1 MPLKAPHR
9 LIDKKLREGRVVP
22 FLGAGVNIRSPG
34 RAIGG
39 AALPTGS
46 QLSRQLAALVS
57 YPADDERD
65 LDDLSK
71 VTSYFVE
78 TSARSVLRQELR
90 AVFDVETEPGP
101 IHHYLASI
109 DAPLLIVTTNYDDN
123 MERALR
129 RAGRPYELVVHPT
142 DRKDYDASVF
152 WWRAGATEPEK
163 PVAPNK
169 LLLDLA
175 SSTVVYKMHGT
186 MHRDDAQWDSYVVTE
201 DDYVEFLSRM
211 AGQSAVPSQFI
222 RHFRSRHFLFLGYG
236 LRDWNLRVLLR
247 SLAFAPGGGAP
258 LVSGASD
265 DASDD
270 ASEDSRRATEERVKS
285 WAIQYKPSAIELE
298 LWSARDVRI
307 FDEAIDDFTDALVGT
322 PPPAP

>member
-258 LVSGASD
+258 LVSGAAD

-270 ASEDSRRATEERVKS
+270 ASDDPRRATEERVKS

>member
-1 MPLKAPHR
+1 VPPLRAPHR

-34 RAIGG
+34 APRTGTP
-39 AALPTGS
+39 LPTGS
-46 QLSRQLAALVS
+46 QLSRQLAELVS
-57 YPADDERD
+57 FPAEDERD

-71 VTSYFVE
+71 VSSYFVE

-123 MERALR
+123 MERALQ

-152 WWRAGATEPEK
+152 WWRAGATEPEH

-186 MHRDDAQWDSYVVTE
+186 MHRADPQWDSYVVTE

-211 AGQSAVPSQFI
+211 AGQRAVPSQFI

-247 SLAFAPGGGAP
+247 SLALQPAAGAP
-258 LVSGASD
+258 AGDA
-265 DASDD
+265 DAS
-270 ASEDSRRATEERVKS
+270 AVGEGELEERVKS

-298 LWSARDVRI
+298 LWGARDVRI
-307 FDEAIDDFTDALVGT
+307 FDEAIDDFTAAIRAVT
-322 PPPAP
+322 PPGP

>member
-270 ASEDSRRATEERVKS
+270 ASEDPRRATEERVKS

>member
-1 MPLKAPHR
+1 MSLRAPYR
-9 LIDKKLREGRVVP
+9 LIDKKLREGGAVP

-34 RAIGG
+34 AEGVG
-39 AALPTGS
+39 TQLPTGG
-46 QLSRQLAALVS
+46 QLSRQLADLVS
-57 YPADDERD
+57 FPSDDERD
-65 LDDLSK
+65 IEDLSK
-71 VTSYFVE
+71 VASYFVE

-90 AVFDVETEPGP
+90 AVFDIDSEPGP

-109 DAPLLIVTTNYDDN
+109 DTPLLIVTTNYDDN
-123 MERALR
+123 MERALQ
-129 RAGRPYELVVHPT
+129 RAGRPFDLVVHPT

-152 WWRAGATEPEK
+152 WWRAGASAPEK

-169 LLLDLA
+169 LLIDL
-175 SSTVVYKMHGT
+175 SQTTVVYKMHGT
-186 MHRDDAQWDSYVVTE
+186 MHRADAQWDSYVVTE

-247 SLAFAPGGGAP
+247 SLAMAPVPEPNAP
-258 LVSGASD
+258 QLVTPTPP
-265 DASDD
+265 DAGS
-270 ASEDSRRATEERVKS
+270 EERVKS
-285 WAIQYKPSAIELE
+285 WAIQYKPSMIERE

-307 FDEAIDDFTDALVGT
+307 FDESIDDFTTAILGT
-322 PPPAP
+322 PTPAP

>member
-34 RAIGG
+34 RAGRG
-39 AALPTGS
+39 VSLPTGG
-46 QLSRQLAALVS
+46 QLSRQLAELVS
-57 YPADDERD
+57 YPADDDRD

-123 MERALR
+123 MERALQ

-152 WWRAGATEPEK
+152 WWRAGASEPEK

-175 SSTVVYKMHGT
+175 NSTVVYKMHGT
-186 MHRDDAQWDSYVVTE
+186 MHRNDAQWDSYVVTE

-247 SLAFAPGGGAP
+247 SLAMAPASAEPPVAADGSRAG
-258 LVSGASD
+258 GASD
-265 DASDD
+265 DTGD
-270 ASEDSRRATEERVKS
+270 ERVKS

-298 LWSARDVRI
+298 LWGARDVRI
-307 FDEAIDDFTDALVGT
+307 FDEAIDDFTDSLRATGSS
-322 PPPAP
+322 AP

>member
-34 RAIGG
+34 RSSGG
-39 AALPTGS
+39 VALPTGG
-46 QLSRQLAALVS
+46 QLSRQLAELVS
-57 YPADDERD
+57 YPADDDRD

-90 AVFDVETEPGP
+90 SVFDVETEPGP

-123 MERALR
+123 MERALQ

-175 SSTVVYKMHGT
+175 NSTVVYKMHGT
-186 MHRDDAQWDSYVVTE
+186 MHRRDAQWDSYVVTE

-247 SLAFAPGGGAP
+247 SLAMAPGSGETHVAAGGEHP
-258 LVSGASD
+258 DSGVD
-265 DASDD
+265 D
-270 ASEDSRRATEERVKS
+270 ERVKS

-298 LWSARDVRI
+298 LWGARDVRI
-307 FDEAIDDFTDALVGT
+307 FDEAIDDFTDALNASA
-322 PPPAP
+322 PPTS

>member
-34 RAIGG
+34 RGAGG
-39 AALPTGS
+39 VRLPTGS
-46 QLSRQLAALVS
+46 QLSRQLAELVS

-90 AVFDVETEPGP
+90 AVFDVDTEPGP

-123 MERALR
+123 MERALQ

-163 PVAPNK
+163 PIAPNK
-169 LLLDLA
+169 LLLDLK

-186 MHRDDAQWDSYVVTE
+186 MHRSDAQWDSYVVTE

-247 SLAFAPGGGAP
+247 SLSLAPGGGTDVPVAAGGVVPAEAP
-258 LVSGASD
+258 D
-265 DASDD
+265 DAAD
-270 ASEDSRRATEERVKS
+270 ERVKS

-298 LWSARDVRI
+298 LWGARDVRI
-307 FDEAIDDFTDALVGT
+307 FDEAIDDFTDALRVA
-322 PPPAP
+322 PPTTT

>member
-34 RAIGG
+34 RASGG
-39 AALPTGS
+39 VALPTGG
-46 QLSRQLAALVS
+46 QLSRQLAELVS
-57 YPADDERD
+57 YPADDDRD

-90 AVFDVETEPGP
+90 SVFDVETEPGP

-123 MERALR
+123 MERALQ

-175 SSTVVYKMHGT
+175 KSTVVYKMHGT
-186 MHRDDAQWDSYVVTE
+186 MHRSDAQWDSYVVTE

-247 SLAFAPGGGAP
+247 SLAMAPGAATDAPVAAGGAP
-258 LVSGASD
+258 LAAPPD
-265 DASDD
+265 DASD
-270 ASEDSRRATEERVKS
+270 ERVKS

-298 LWSARDVRI
+298 LWGARDVRI
-307 FDEAIDDFTDALVGT
+307 FDEAIDDFTDALGASA
-322 PPPAP
+322 PPAA